1 MYSNSFLK
9 LFTRFFQIKYN
20 STQKKMNNEYN
31 RYYIRIRTILG
42 IAPKAIHE
50 ELATALGPDAP
61 AYRTV
66 AKWAER
72 FREERENVND
82 DPRSGRPVSEVTDK
96 NIELVRQ
103 VIINDPHS
111 TYDDI
116 IAETFLSHGTIERII
131 HDHLKMRKVTSRWVP
146 IS

>member
-1 MYSNSFLK
+1 M
-9 LFTRFFQIKYN
+9 T
-20 STQKKMNNEYN
+20 
-31 RYYIRIRTILG
+31 
-42 IAPKAIHE
+42 IHE
-50 ELATALGPDAP
+50 ELATTLGPDAP

-72 FREERENVND
+72 VREGREAVND
-82 DPRSGRPVSEVTDK
+82 DLRSPRPLSELTDE

-103 VIINDPHS
+103 VITNDPHS

-131 HDHLKMRKVTSRWVP
+131 HDHLKLRKVTSR
-146 IS
+146 

>member
-1 MYSNSFLK
+1 
-9 LFTRFFQIKYN
+9 
-20 STQKKMNNEYN
+20 MNNEYN

-42 IAPKAIHE
+42 IAPMTIHE
-50 ELATALGPDAP
+50 ELPTALGPDAP

-72 FREERENVND
+72 FREGREDVND
-82 DPRSGRPVSEVTDK
+82 DLRSGRPVSELTDE

-103 VIINDPHS
+103 VITNDPHS

-116 IAETFLSHGTIERII
+116 IAETFLSHGTI
-131 HDHLKMRKVTSRWVP
+131 
-146 IS
+146 